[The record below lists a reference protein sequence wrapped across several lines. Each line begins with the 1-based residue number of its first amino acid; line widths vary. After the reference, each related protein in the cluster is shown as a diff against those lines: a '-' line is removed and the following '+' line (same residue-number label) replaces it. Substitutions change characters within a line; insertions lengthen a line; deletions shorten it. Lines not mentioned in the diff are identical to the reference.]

1 MWTDS
6 FFCYFI
12 STEDS
17 YHRQF
22 GNFINEK
29 QTYVDRVQ
37 SYDDI
42 K

>member
-1 MWTDS
+1 MWTDL
-6 FFCYFI
+6 FFCNCT

-17 YHRQF
+17 YQF

-37 SYDDI
+37 NYDI